1 MARQG
6 HRGAGWR
13 ANWWPATQTA
23 SAATARR
30 VARGHGAQVAKAKQT
45 HEQLQEGGQRIF
57 ETMMAGRPKEQGA
70 VQSMMP
76 VEESCPAN
84 WYVPSP
90 QMPQIP
96 QPQLTDYW
104 CQMGHMDMGMNQMNP
119 GMSQIAY
126 AQDWAW
132 PMPSPEPEPEFNA
145 AVMMPALAGMSGA
158 EVAALLANA
167 AKDLVYEVPHVP
179 GRVPPVEES
188 DEEEQVFQLVV
199 KQTFLEYIPTAR
211 RPGFRARARSAP
223 SRRARQTRTARHPSD
238 PVFIGLAFASLA
250 PGSGSKVVVPMALSA
265 GTATRARTVR
275 YTAASA

>member
-23 SAATARR
+23 SATARR

-167 AKDLVYEVPHVP
+167 AKDLVYEDLVPHVP

-211 RPGFRARARSAP
+211 PPGFRAPRARSAP
-223 SRRARQTRTARHPSD
+223 SRRRAQRLGEETRGPGKRRGSVGV
-238 PVFIGLAFASLA
+238 VFAGLLPLA
-250 PGSGSKVVVPMALSA
+250 
-265 GTATRARTVR
+265 
-275 YTAASA
+275 